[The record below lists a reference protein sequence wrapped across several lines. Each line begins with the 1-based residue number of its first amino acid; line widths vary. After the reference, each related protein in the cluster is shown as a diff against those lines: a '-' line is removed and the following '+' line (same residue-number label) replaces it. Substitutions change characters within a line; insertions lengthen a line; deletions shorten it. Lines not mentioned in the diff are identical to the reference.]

1 MTTEKPDQL
10 VPDSEI
16 MREFAISPM
25 TLWRWDHNPR
35 MAVAGWPP
43 AIRIRTRKFRSR
55 HATDQF
61 KANMAERAIAE
72 RRRDLAAATG

>member
-1 MTTEKPDQL
+1 MTTEKPDEM
-10 VPDSEI
+10 VPDSQI
-16 MREFAISPM
+16 MHEFRISAM
-25 TLWRWDHNPR
+25 TLWRWDHDPR
-35 MAVAGWPP
+35 MATAGWPP

-55 HATDQF
+55 RATDQF